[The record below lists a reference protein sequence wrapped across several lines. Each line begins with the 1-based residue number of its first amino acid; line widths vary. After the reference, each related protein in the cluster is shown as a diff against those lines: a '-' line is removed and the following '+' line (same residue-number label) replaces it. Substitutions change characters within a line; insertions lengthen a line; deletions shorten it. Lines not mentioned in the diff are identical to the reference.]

1 MDKTIEENIV
11 LAYQTG
17 MHTRIT
23 MTDGASVEG
32 VIEGRHEDGDGV
44 VVRVLVV
51 CDVSEIAKVELFSPA
66 DREDWLKGS
75 EEE

>member
-51 CDVSEIAKVELFSPA
+51 CDKVELFSPA